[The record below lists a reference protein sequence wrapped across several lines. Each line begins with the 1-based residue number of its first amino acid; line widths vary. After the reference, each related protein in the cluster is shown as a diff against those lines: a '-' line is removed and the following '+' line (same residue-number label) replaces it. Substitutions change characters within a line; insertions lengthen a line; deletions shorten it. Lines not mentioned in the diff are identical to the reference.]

1 MVRTKD
7 RSNLIQTKAT
17 DQTSDPL
24 KVSEFA
30 IAAANGLTTEGV
42 APSPKHFPGHGD
54 TCVDSHLGL
63 PRIMKTKKEL
73 QSVELVPFKNIIAA
87 GAPTI
92 MTGHMALP
100 LVTGDDKPCSL
111 SRVITT
117 GLLRD
122 ELGYDGVIVTDC
134 LEMDAIVKTYGCEA
148 GAVEALKAGADIA
161 MLCHRIDRQTGAIEA
176 VYDAISSGVLPI
188 QALKASGERIRKLKE
203 RFVGSWEDVISPD
216 LDMRAFEEQQHLS
229 REVQQEAYSRSIA
242 VVNDKNHIL
251 PIGGS
256 PSIANSESIVLFTPA
271 LGKLNPAVD
280 DPESFVRNA
289 DGVLRN
295 TAGPSYLFLADVISR
310 KTSTSS
316 IRHVVY
322 GPNDKPFLNNL
333 EGTTIIFT
341 TRQAEQ
347 TPWQLEYL
355 RDLIQASHPTFRSIV
370 VLASLTPY
378 EVLSPIAGPK
388 AAYICTFEYTSEALQ
403 AAASIIFGETSA
415 RGVLPVKKYH
425 GSPS

>member
-1 MVRTKD
+1 
-7 RSNLIQTKAT
+7 
-17 DQTSDPL
+17 
-24 KVSEFA
+24 
-30 IAAANGLTTEGV
+30 
-42 APSPKHFPGHGD
+42 
-54 TCVDSHLGL
+54 
-63 PRIMKTKKEL
+63 MKTKEEL
-73 QSVELVPFKNIIAA
+73 QSVELVPFKNLIAA
-87 GAPTI
+87 RAPTI

-117 GLLRD
+117 DLLRD

-134 LEMDAIVKTYGCEA
+134 LEMDAIVKTCGSEA

-161 MLCHRIDRQTGAIEA
+161 MICHRIDRQIGAIKA

-188 QALKASGERIRKLKE
+188 QPIEASGERIRKLKE
-203 RFVGSWEDVISPD
+203 RFVGSWDDVISPD
-216 LDMRAFEEQQHLS
+216 LDMRAFEGQQNIS
-229 REVQQEAYSRSIA
+229 RGVQQEAYSRSIV
-242 VVNDKNHIL
+242 VVNDESHIL
-251 PIGGS
+251 PIGGAS
-256 PSIANSESIVLFTPA
+256 SVANSESIVLFTPA
-271 LGKLNPAVD
+271 LAKLNPAVD

-295 TAGPSYLFLADVISR
+295 TAGPSYLFFADAISR

-316 IRHVVY
+316 VRHIVY
-322 GPNDKPFLNNL
+322 GPDDKPSLNNL

-355 RDLIQASHPTFRSIV
+355 RDLIQTSHLGSGFKSII

-403 AAASIIFGETSA
+403 AAASIIFGETPA
-415 RGVLPVKKYH
+415 RGVLPVKKYY
-425 GSPS
+425 G